1 MPSEDIP
8 VGRIELEKQ
17 PLRSTLNFLSDRQG
31 VEDNRRAI
39 EELREMLQAII
50 DHLGV
55 PYAPKDSAT
64 ESKQRENQP

>member
-17 PLRSTLNFLSDRQG
+17 PLQSSLNFISDRQA
-31 VEDNRRAI
+31 VAENREAI
-39 EELREMLQAII
+39 AELRQMLQAII

-55 PYAPKDSAT
+55 PYPPKDA
-64 ESKQRENQP
+64 EAEEAIQP